1 MAGAGTNLIGAI
13 RTASMDRLFDSLAP
27 LARFRRAGRT
37 FAAAAGCV
45 CALWAPATAHAAD
58 ITLGVIAGMSGPGA
72 TYGLGIARGAEMA
85 VRQINAAG
93 GIGGRQIKL
102 MIVDDASSPARSV
115 IAMRRLVE
123 ANVDLIVGGWG
134 SSQVLAN
141 MGIAEQAG
149 VPYIVAGATHP
160 RITSAQN
167 RWTFRVIQTDA
178 AMTEQLARIVI
189 GNPGMKRIAV
199 INDSNEHGVANRRA
213 FVAAL
218 ARAGIRPVE
227 VQSFQTADKDFS
239 GPLNHIRAANPDAI
253 VLFGTIPA
261 APAIMNQ
268 ARDLGIKARFVGS
281 GGLANEALISSA
293 PIAAEGAVL
302 TTDFSEEV
310 DAEARAWADLYRKEF
325 AGRPEPPRP
334 VLAAWEYRAIRDIA
348 APCLMSAGPDRARLR
363 DCIANWKGT
372 LFGVRGELYF
382 DKTGQL
388 IQPSVVVEVRN
399 GAFRLLRSVN

>member
-1 MAGAGTNLIGAI
+1 
-13 RTASMDRLFDSLAP
+13 
-27 LARFRRAGRT
+27 
-37 FAAAAGCV
+37 
-45 CALWAPATAHAAD
+45 
-58 ITLGVIAGMSGPGA
+58 
-72 TYGLGIARGAEMA
+72 MA

-115 IAMRRLVE
+115 IAMRRLVD

-149 VPYIVAGATHP
+149 VPYIVTGATHP
-160 RITSAQN
+160 RITSAHN

-178 AMTEQLARIVI
+178 TITEQLARLVI

-199 INDSNEHGVANRRA
+199 INDSNEYGIANRRV

-218 ARAGIRPVE
+218 ARAGIKPVE
-227 VQSFQTADKDFS
+227 VQSYQTADRDFS
-239 GPLNHIRAANPDAI
+239 AQLAHIRAASPDAI

-281 GGLANEALISSA
+281 GGLANEALMSSA
-293 PIAAEGAVL
+293 PIAAEGTVL
-302 TTDFSEEV
+302 MTHFSEEM
-310 DAEARAWADLYRKEF
+310 DAAARAWADLYRKEF
-325 AGRPEPPRP
+325 AGRTEPPRP

-348 APCLMSAGPDRARLR
+348 APCLMSGGPDRARLR

-372 LFGVRGELYF
+372 LFGVKGEVYF
-382 DKTGQL
+382 DNTGQL
-388 IQPSVVVEVRN
+388 IQPSVAVEVRN